1 LKNIKTNPSNTLR
14 DRIKNLNFEI
24 KQHFHSCKSKAIRR
38 KILPGNSKS
47 LWDAVKIAKDINIT
61 SLPDEM
67 FHSNIKID
75 QNLLPDTFA
84 DCFESKVRKIVNEQT
99 ISASVYNGR
108 KKIDVI
114 DCNFMRRFEITK
126 AIKTLKAKNCEGHD
140 RIPQRILVD
149 GFDALDQSLCHL
161 FNQIYEQKT
170 IPEQWLISK
179 VIPIFK
185 KGDPK
190 NVENYRPISNLC
202 STSKLFEKLILL
214 RIQEIEL
221 NSKIDLTG
229 KSQHGFKKKHSTNTA
244 GLTIQSLIARALDGD
259 NYALMASLDLS
270 SAFDVVNVK
279 LLLKR
284 LRVIGLP
291 GDLIELISKWLESRY
306 FYVTIDG
313 KNSYIRYCDVGTVQG
328 SVLGPILYALFVSP
342 LFDLTE
348 MTLFADDNYIVRW
361 NQHLTALIEDMRES
375 LEMITKW
382 LKDSG
387 LKVNETKTEICLFHK
402 RDQPPIVITFNG
414 TPITSKQAM
423 NVLGI
428 SFDSKLNWQ
437 FQIQNAITKSKKALH
452 AIYLIRKHFTKT
464 ELLQITT
471 SNYYSILYY
480 NAEIWL
486 TPTLNN
492 NSKRALMSASAAPL
506 KLCTPAS
513 YDVL

>member
-1 LKNIKTNPSNTLR
+1 MKTNPSNTLR

-61 SLPDEM
+61 SLPNEM
-67 FHSNIKID
+67 FYSDIKID

-185 KGDPK
+185 KGDQK

-229 KSQHGFKKKHSTNTA
+229 KSQHGFKRKHSTNTA
-244 GLTIQSLIARALDGD
+244 GLTIQSLIA
-259 NYALMASLDLS
+259 
-270 SAFDVVNVK
+270 
-279 LLLKR
+279 
-284 LRVIGLP
+284 
-291 GDLIELISKWLESRY
+291 
-306 FYVTIDG
+306 
-313 KNSYIRYCDVGTVQG
+313 
-328 SVLGPILYALFVSP
+328 
-342 LFDLTE
+342 
-348 MTLFADDNYIVRW
+348 
-361 NQHLTALIEDMRES
+361 
-375 LEMITKW
+375 
-382 LKDSG
+382 
-387 LKVNETKTEICLFHK
+387 
-402 RDQPPIVITFNG
+402 
-414 TPITSKQAM
+414 
-423 NVLGI
+423 
-428 SFDSKLNWQ
+428 
-437 FQIQNAITKSKKALH
+437 
-452 AIYLIRKHFTKT
+452 
-464 ELLQITT
+464 
-471 SNYYSILYY
+471 
-480 NAEIWL
+480 
-486 TPTLNN
+486 
-492 NSKRALMSASAAPL
+492 
-506 KLCTPAS
+506 
-513 YDVL
+513 